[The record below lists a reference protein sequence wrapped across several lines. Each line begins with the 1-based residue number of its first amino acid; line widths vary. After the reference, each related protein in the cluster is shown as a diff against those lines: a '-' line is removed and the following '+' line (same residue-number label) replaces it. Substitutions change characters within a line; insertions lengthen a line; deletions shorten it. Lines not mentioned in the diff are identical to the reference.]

1 MFTPYLPLLSV
12 RLRLHSIQRLPEQS
26 QQIVESFYQNSAI
39 HRIVFGSSLQI
50 NNANSLIE
58 NSASLS
64 NSSISSSPSTTSV
77 TESDNVD
84 NVFAFSKVFNETPLM
99 PPIVGWERNPSRN
112 NQLQPRFVDCSHQ
125 LDPKILSND
134 AVHLNLK
141 LMKWRLVPDINLE
154 RMQKTRCLLLG
165 AGTLGCNIARSL
177 MAWGVSKIS
186 FLDCGT
192 LSYSNP
198 VRQTLYT
205 FQDCIPQAEDNCQ
218 VRAKAVTAAEALRL
232 IYPGVESAGIHMT
245 IPMPGHAVV
254 PALIKSVEA
263 DVKKIEKLIS
273 EHDVIFLLMD
283 TRESRWLPTVI
294 AASQHKVI
302 FVTF

>member
-12 RLRLHSIQRLPEQS
+12 RLRLQSVRRLSEQS
-26 QQIVESFYQNSAI
+26 EQVVESFYQTSAI

-50 NNANSLIE
+50 SNANSLI
-58 NSASLS
+58 NKSDDLS
-64 NSSISSSPSTTSV
+64 STPPT
-77 TESDNVD
+77 TGSDNVD
-84 NVFAFSKVFNETPLM
+84 NVFAFSKVFNETPQM

-141 LMKWRLVPDINLE
+141 LMKWRLVPDIDLE
-154 RMQKTRCLLLG
+154 RMHNTRCLLLG

-177 MAWGVSKIS
+177 MAWGVSKITFVDS
-186 FLDCGT
+186 GT

-205 FQDCIPQAEDNCQ
+205 FQDCIPQAESNCQ
-218 VRAKAVTAAEALRL
+218 LRAKAVTAAKALRL
-232 IYPGVESAGIHMT
+232 IYPGVESSGIHMT

-263 DVKKIEKLIS
+263 DVKKVEKLIA

-294 AASQHKVI
+294 AASQHKVS
-302 FVTF
+302 FVTFLSF